1 MRRAR
6 TRSDEAKGDKNIEDA
21 EAAYDAPERG
31 VEYDAHE
38 RGKMVKKIV
47 LLPEGRPREVEE
59 QGSKLETEYDHQR
72 TKNPVHG

>member
-1 MRRAR
+1 MRRTRAR
-6 TRSDEAKGDKNIEDA
+6 PDEAKGDKNIEDA
-21 EAAYDAPERG
+21 KAADDAPERG

-38 RGKMVKKIV
+38 RRKMVKKIV
-47 LLPEGRPREVEE
+47 LLPEGRPREIEQ